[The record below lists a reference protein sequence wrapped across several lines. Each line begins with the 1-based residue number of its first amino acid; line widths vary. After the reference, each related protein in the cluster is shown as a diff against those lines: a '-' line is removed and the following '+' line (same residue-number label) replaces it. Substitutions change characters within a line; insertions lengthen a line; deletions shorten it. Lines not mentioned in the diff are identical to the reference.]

1 MASLLPSFIS
11 SGVIKIKI
19 NGRTAMFVQ
28 NLNINQNVQH
38 VPVGGIGSYGYQ
50 ANEPVRMNYS
60 GSFSVVGYH
69 KDIAKDLKSQ
79 GTDDKTVAPPSIA
92 ASSKEDPNNNY
103 KLIRSGHFNPANM
116 IVTST
121 FDIEVLMREKSTTPI
136 LETLKSPGE
145 DDVDVDP
152 ITEGVQ
158 IVKETTQNPAP
169 LYTLVDCRFT
179 GYSFGYSPGSLL
191 NEQYQFVCNVINYHG
206 PSPLA

>member
-28 NLNINQNVQH
+28 NLNVNQNVQH
-38 VPVGGIGSYGYQ
+38 IPVGGIGSYGYQ

-69 KDIAKDLKSQ
+69 KDIAKDL
-79 GTDDKTVAPPSIA
+79 KTVAPPSIA

-121 FDIEVLMREKSTTPI
+121 FDIEVLMREKSTIKT
-136 LETLKSPGE
+136 LETLENPGE
-145 DDVDVDP
+145 DDIDIDP
-152 ITEGVQ
+152 TTEGVQ
-158 IVKETTQNPAP
+158 VVKESTQSPAP

-179 GYSFGYSPGSLL
+179 GYSFGYTPGSLL